1 MRLFIRRLNGEEE
14 EVKEVEEEGGEKR
27 MRWAGEQHFQE
38 KMMGSVSGK
47 LNLKHLRDGQGDM
60 SSGQMVYGF
69 DIQER
74 SLKEGSRAN
83 LTRGNEVM
91 AQLPKVREWIGRG
104 IQWLMLPE
112 CILCVLNTCV
122 SYSSQQPLPAKTV
135 IVPVL

>member
-1 MRLFIRRLNGEEE
+1 
-14 EVKEVEEEGGEKR
+14 
-27 MRWAGEQHFQE
+27 
-38 KMMGSVSGK
+38 MGSVSGK

-60 SSGQMVYGF
+60 SSGQMVYRF

-112 CILCVLNTCV
+112 CILCVLNTVCLT
-122 SYSSQQPLPAKTV
+122 PLNNHCQRRLLLCLFYK
-135 IVPVL
+135 